1 MRGGGLAVDARIAAT
16 YEDGGAA
23 VAAVTAGLTEVF
35 SQVFDTRVGPD
46 DDFFQLGGDSFTA
59 ETLLAAVEEKLGVRL
74 AISSLLDASSPAS
87 MAPGVLAARKSHVP
101 RSLIPVRRKGKGM
114 PLFCTHGANGEATF
128 PRKVAEVVTGRPIF
142 ALRALGLLDG
152 EVPFISAHDV
162 AAHYVSEIRSVD
174 ETGPYL
180 LLGHCGASI
189 IAYEM
194 AQQIKA
200 AGGEVA
206 GLILLDPHS
215 GKRAPWLDASLPTRW
230 YRRWQARKAGRDI
243 GRMAGSIPNL
253 KGDARRDIVEE
264 ALKVAF
270 TTYEP
275 EPYDGR
281 VLAVVSSDRAPV
293 LLDPERGYPSLIGD
307 LETLVIEG
315 NHKAVFSGMTR
326 DAPGKL
332 AQAMTAFIDRI
343 DPV

>member
-1 MRGGGLAVDARIAAT
+1 VDAGIVAMP
-16 YEDGGAA
+16 EDDA
-23 VAAVTAGLTEVF
+23 VTMAAVTIGLTEVF
-35 SQVFDTRVGPD
+35 SEVFEVEARSD

-59 ETLLAAVEEKLGVRL
+59 ETLLAAVEEKLGARL
-74 AISSLLDASSPAS
+74 SISSLLDASSPAT
-87 MAPGVLAARKSHVP
+87 MAAGVLAARRSRVP
-101 RSLIPVRRKGKGM
+101 RSLIAVRRMGKGM

-128 PRKVAEVVTGRPIF
+128 PRKVAEVVHSRPIY

-152 EVPFISAHDV
+152 EVPFISARDV

-200 AGGEVA
+200 SGGDVA

-215 GKRAPWLDASLPTRW
+215 GKRAPWLDASMPTRW
-230 YRRWQARKAGRDI
+230 YRRWQARKAGRAI
-243 GRMAGSIPNL
+243 RHMAATIPGM

-264 ALKVAF
+264 SLKVAF
-270 TTYEP
+270 TTYQP
-275 EPYDGR
+275 QPYDGP

-293 LLDPERGYPSLIGD
+293 LLDRERGYPSLIRD

-315 NHKAVFSGMTR
+315 NHKAVFTGMNR

-332 AQAMTAFIDRI
+332 AQALTAFIDRI
-343 DPV
+343 DPA